1 MSPVEIET
9 KLAIVSDR
17 PSAIVDQISQ
27 LLAVVDFLLVSPE
40 TLLLRDTYF
49 DTADRQLSAGQ
60 LALRLR
66 DIGGRCLIGLKGPE
80 EPAADGIRRMEHEA
94 IWTPMALT
102 AVLQL
107 IADCGIPLNKSPVA
121 GLTQNPVRMI
131 EGLGLVPIQVRDT
144 ERLRRDLVDRSE
156 RSTAIAEL
164 VVDSVSYH
172 LPARDI
178 IHHEIE
184 IELKA
189 SGDTE
194 VLSAV
199 CRELQVSWRELIP
212 WHHSK
217 YATGWAAE
225 RLLETGVLTDHVA
238 RSGHLRPSAYE
249 VISDWL
255 SEPRG

>member
-1 MSPVEIET
+1 MG
-9 KLAIVSDR
+9 
-17 PSAIVDQISQ
+17 QISQ
-27 LLAVVDFLLVSPE
+27 LSAIVDFLLVSPD

-49 DTADRQLSAGQ
+49 DTADRQLSARR

-80 EPAADGIRRMEHEA
+80 EPAADGMRRMEHEA
-94 IWTPMALT
+94 VWTPMALT
-102 AVLQL
+102 KVLQL
-107 IADCGIPLNKSPVA
+107 LADYGIPSNKSRAA
-121 GLTQNPVRMI
+121 GPSQNPVRTI
-131 EGLGLVPIQVRDT
+131 ESLGFKPIQVRDT
-144 ERLRRDLVDRSE
+144 ERLRRDMVDRSE
-156 RSTAIAEL
+156 RSIAIAEL

-199 CRELQVSWRELIP
+199 CRELQGSWRELIP
-212 WHHSK
+212 WLHSK

-225 RLLETGVLTDHVA
+225 RLLDTGILTDCVA
-238 RSGHLRPSAYE
+238 VSGQLRPAAYE
-249 VISDWL
+249 LISNWL
-255 SEPRG
+255 SAPRG